1 MEWNMLA
8 YENLIYDKPADGVA
22 RITLNRPDQLDALN
36 VPLLYDIYAA
46 ADEETVL
53 SLAHDDEETV
63 LSLAHDMVA
72 IERANPGCIRAN
84 KFQINA
90 NHPQHWIGTT
100 LNPAV
105 MENAPFESD
114 FAILTR
120 QHQEHF
126 FADLAERGFK
136 AAVDDMH
143 QGYTTRD

>member
-8 YENLIYDKPADGVA
+8 YENLIYDKSADGVA
-22 RITLNRPDQLDALN
+22 RIALNRPDQLNALN

-53 SLAHDDEETV
+53 SLAHD
-63 LSLAHDMVA
+63 MVA
-72 IERANPGCIRAN
+72 IERANPGYIRAN

-90 NHPQHWIGTT
+90 NHPQYWIGTT

-105 MENAPFESD
+105 MENAPLESD

-136 AAVDDMH
+136 AAADDMH
-143 QGYTTRD
+143 QGYTTRA